1 MIWPLTSATITFLVD
16 MCRESVAELDI
27 IPVLLQSFELCFAS
41 PKFKVQCLI
50 TLAACIEECGKTSF
64 DFCLIEYGYSIS
76 IVKREIPYHS

>member
-1 MIWPLTSATITFLVD
+1 MTSLTITFLLD

-50 TLAACIEECGKTSF
+50 TLAACIEGCGKTPF
-64 DFCLIEYGYSIS
+64 DFCLIDHGYSIS
-76 IVKREIPYHS
+76 IVKKEIPYHT